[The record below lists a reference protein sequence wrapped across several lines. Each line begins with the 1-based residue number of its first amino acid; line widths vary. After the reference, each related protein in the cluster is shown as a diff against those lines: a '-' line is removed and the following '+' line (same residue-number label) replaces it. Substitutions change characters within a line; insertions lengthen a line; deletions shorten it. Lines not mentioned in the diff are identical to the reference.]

1 MNVLVLLVFVT
12 LMLVV
17 GAVVAFAWSVKQD
30 EHDHADR
37 LSLLPLEDHVAARPA
52 SGATVRDE
60 AGS

>member
-37 LSLLPLEDHVAARPA
+37 LSLLPLEDHAPARAAHG
-52 SGATVRDE
+52 SGVGEEPER
-60 AGS
+60 

>member
-17 GAVVAFAWSVKQD
+17 GAVIAFAWSVKQD

-37 LSLLPLEDHVAARPA
+37 LSLLPLEDHVATRPA
-52 SGATVRDE
+52 AAPGVSDE
-60 AGS
+60 P